1 MKSAWG
7 THRGDEWWY
16 EGEAIRASAGSSAGV
31 VSIGEIVGARG
42 RFTEMDL
49 HRFLCESMERFAGS
63 RVMVSLNSPL
73 VEPALQ
79 ALQAKG
85 LVSYEVMASTYSK
98 DAKIHSVSQVPVRAS
113 EVATAPAKK
122 RWFFW

>member
-7 THRGDEWWY
+7 THCGDEWWY
-16 EGEAIRASAGSSAGV
+16 EGEAIRATAGSSAGV

-42 RFTEMDL
+42 RFTEMEL
-49 HRFLCESMERFAGS
+49 HRFLGESMERFGGS
-63 RVMVSLNSPL
+63 RVMVSLNSPQ
-73 VEPALQ
+73 VEPMLQ

-98 DAKIHSVSQVPVRAS
+98 HAKIHSVSQAPVRAS